1 MPRRK
6 NGNKMIQVS
15 ILSSD
20 HKIFLSRK
28 AFGSQPIY
36 EVINRMVTNY
46 LNSDKGEMEET
57 ITKQSK
63 IIGIYFDRIKDLESQ
78 LERQKKLTQ
87 TVFQL
92 SE

>member
-1 MPRRK
+1 
-6 NGNKMIQVS
+6 
-15 ILSSD
+15 
-20 HKIFLSRK
+20 
-28 AFGSQPIY
+28 
-36 EVINRMVTNY
+36 
-46 LNSDKGEMEET
+46 MEET